1 MTIRQ
6 MSRLYSGNFNFYKTT
21 YSGGQITRETA
32 NKKISTNWNA
42 QKNNLN
48 AEFSDAMANLK
59 KSAAEV
65 KNLDFGEEKSVEKV
79 EKFLSDY
86 NGAINFFAENNSVSS
101 RFGRLQNNF
110 SDATYFAKNY
120 AEIGIEVAKDGTMKL
135 DAEKFTNALER
146 DSKKVSRTLENLAG
160 RAESKISVAS
170 LQKNLFPAMQNN
182 LYGGRGFLN
191 TNSYSN
197 IGSLLNMFF

>member
-59 KSAAEV
+59 KSADEV
-65 KNLDFGEEKSVEKV
+65 KNLDFGEEKSVE
-79 EKFLSDY
+79 
-86 NGAINFFAENNSVSS
+86 SV
-101 RFGRLQNNF
+101 
-110 SDATYFAKNY
+110 
-120 AEIGIEVAKDGTMKL
+120 
-135 DAEKFTNALER
+135 
-146 DSKKVSRTLENLAG
+146 
-160 RAESKISVAS
+160 
-170 LQKNLFPAMQNN
+170 KNLFPSVQNN
-182 LYGGRGFLN
+182 LYGGRGILQN
-191 TNSYSN
+191 MSQNN
-197 IGSLLNMFF
+197 IGGLLNLFF